1 MEWGKKGRRKW
12 GRKLTEYEKWD
23 IWFSG
28 GSSQSQLFSDKRFK
42 EIEATLCLAVGPMDI
57 NSSAMG
63 RVHIIFHAILNC
75 QLLSEDRY
83 FAD

>member
-1 MEWGKKGRRKW
+1 MTNYYTTKK
-12 GRKLTEYEKWD
+12 
-23 IWFSG
+23 
-28 GSSQSQLFSDKRFK
+28 
-42 EIEATLCLAVGPMDI
+42 IEATLCLAVGPMDI

-63 RVHIIFHAILNC
+63 RVHIIFHAIFNC

>member
-1 MEWGKKGRRKW
+1 MK
-12 GRKLTEYEKWD
+12 TETFD
-23 IWFSG
+23 FLG

-42 EIEATLCLAVGPMDI
+42 DNQLLHHQKIEATLCLAVGPMDI
-57 NSSAMG
+57 KSSSMG
-63 RVHIIFHAILNC
+63 RVHIIFYAILNC